1 MRKKQYKRNY
11 KSKKY
16 RAWKKVIYQRDS
28 YICKMRGK
36 SKLHVSAH
44 HIYTWSKYP
53 DFRYKFWNSVTL
65 CIECHSKTFRHE
77 SEFESLFFNLLE
89 QSLVKRI
96 NEIYHI
102 KR

>member
-1 MRKKQYKRNY
+1 MTKKQYKRNY

-16 RAWKKVIYQRDS
+16 RAWKKVIYSRDK
-28 YICKMRGK
+28 YICQMCRK

-44 HIYTWSKYP
+44 HIYTWANYQ
-53 DFRYKFWNSVTL
+53 DIRYKYWNGITL
-65 CIECHSKTFRHE
+65 CLECHSKTFRRE
-77 SEFESLFFNLLE
+77 SEFEPLFFNLLE

-102 KR
+102 KG